1 VKNIGKVQGSEA
13 MAKPVIVGSTKVYV
27 HTDIKKV
34 EGEEGLYSYNEVQY
48 SKDEYINL
56 LSTQLSDTQLALCDL
71 YEIVI
76 GGGNND

>member
-1 VKNIGKVQGSEA
+1 
-13 MAKPVIVGSTKVYV
+13 V